1 MSNRKSTI
9 IHLIVGLIKKI
20 QLKATYKKRAIK
32 KWFRSF
38 GRNINVNVD
47 LSNYATKT
55 DIKNIL
61 HVDTSGFA
69 LKPNLANL
77 KTEVDKLDIGKLA
90 PAPADLSK
98 LSDVV
103 KNDAVKE
110 LHMINQ
116 LQKQMIL
123 ILMILF

>member
-1 MSNRKSTI
+1 MS
-9 IHLIVGLIKKI
+9 H
-20 QLKATYKKRAIK
+20 
-32 KWFRSF
+32 
-38 GRNINVNVD
+38 
-47 LSNYATKT
+47 YATKT

-110 LHMINQ
+110 LHMIN
-116 LQKQMIL
+116 
-123 ILMILF
+123 

>member
-1 MSNRKSTI
+1 M
-9 IHLIVGLIKKI
+9 
-20 QLKATYKKRAIK
+20 KATYKKWAIK

-103 KNDAVKE
+103 KIDAVKE
-110 LHMINQ
+110 LHMIN
-116 LQKQMIL
+116 
-123 ILMILF
+123 

>member
-1 MSNRKSTI
+1 M
-9 IHLIVGLIKKI
+9 
-20 QLKATYKKRAIK
+20 KATYKKWAIK
-32 KWFRSF
+32 EWFRSF

-110 LHMINQ
+110 LHMIN
-116 LQKQMIL
+116 
-123 ILMILF
+123 